1 MTGQRV
7 LAQVLR
13 TQKATALGIAGG
25 MAVAGLFP
33 LRGVVEEARALTG
46 ADAAA
51 IFLPDRD
58 RIASP
63 GAELGAEPSLTVPL
77 PQSAPTAGALTV
89 YGRAERPFTAEDRQ
103 VLELLA
109 GLIGLTLT
117 RAALD
122 ASGPPLRSLP
132 AR

>member
-13 TQKATALGIAGG
+13 TQEATALPGFD
-25 MAVAGLFP
+25 VDRV

-51 IFLPDRD
+51 IFLQDRD
-58 RIASP
+58 RIAST
-63 GAELGAEPSLTVPL
+63 GAEFRAEPSLTVPL

-89 YGRAERPFTAEDRQ
+89 YGRAERRFTAEDRQ

>member
-7 LAQVLR
+7 LEQVLR
-13 TQKATALGIAGG
+13 TQEATALPGFDLDR
-25 MAVAGLFP
+25 V
-33 LRGVVEEARALTG
+33 LRSVVEEARALTG

-51 IFLPDRD
+51 ILLPDRG
-58 RIASP
+58 RIASEAP
-63 GAELGAEPSLTVPL
+63 ELHTESSLAVPL
-77 PQSAPTAGALTV
+77 PRSAPTAGALTV
-89 YGRAERPFTAEDRQ
+89 YARAERRFTAEDRQ

-122 ASGPPLRSLP
+122 ESGRPLRSAP
-132 AR
+132 AH

>member
-13 TQKATALGIAGG
+13 TQKATALPGFDVDRA
-25 MAVAGLFP
+25 

-122 ASGPPLRSLP
+122 ASGPPLRSVP